1 MMHDMFEHNARQG
14 RDRER
19 GRDRAGAVLSLLKLN
34 IYVCME
40 YIDWEDLLFFC
51 LLLAQKDTECSTC

>member
-1 MMHDMFEHNARQG
+1 MMHDMFEHNARQ
-14 RDRER
+14 DRER
-19 GRDRAGAVLSLLKLN
+19 ERGGGAVLSLLKLN

-51 LLLAQKDTECSTC
+51 LLLAQKDTGCSTC